1 MGEYLDQIPEN
12 IQEHIREITK
22 TSGLPHQDESVES
35 IAQGWLEKKANF
47 EQEIQ
52 KQGMEEVDF
61 LEKGDERASLLM
73 TYSGSLLSIGPASGD
88 TGRKVTYA
96 SIGLRK
102 DVPQMAEKAGALLE
116 SDIQVDDCVNFKS
129 GPIKSSSPIYKIA
142 VCKENLPAEEQEEKI
157 NQATMVL
164 AEEFVDVNKTLLL

>member
-1 MGEYLDQIPEN
+1 MGEFLDQIPEN

-22 TSGLPHQDESVES
+22 TSGLPNTDESVES
-35 IAQGWLEKKANF
+35 IAQGWLEKKTNF
-47 EQEIQ
+47 EDEIHN
-52 KQGMEEVDF
+52 QGMDEVDY
-61 LEKGDERASLLM
+61 LDKEDERASLLM
-73 TYSGSLLSIGPASGD
+73 TYSGSLLSIGPGGD
-88 TGRKVTYA
+88 SGRKVTYA

-102 DVPQMAEKAGALLE
+102 DVPQMAEKAGAMLE
-116 SDIQVDDCVNFKS
+116 NDIQVDDCVNFKA

-142 VCKENLPAEEQEEKI
+142 VCKENLPAEEQEEKV